1 MQLFIFSLLSFSQ
14 IPSSLIVVP
23 IISALLVVV
32 ALIAGVFTYLS
43 FRGYIRGREIADFDF
58 ISSPQEISEY
68 RTFCQRLKDEILE
81 AFPTTN
87 IEDEAAYI
95 TSNRYMKECH
105 TPTDYVTN
113 VRQYDRLRSI
123 SSTN

>member
-1 MQLFIFSLLSFSQ
+1 MYLFIFRLLSFSQ

-81 AFPTTN
+81 AVTTTN
-87 IEDEAAYI
+87 IADEAAHI
-95 TSNRYMKECH
+95 TSNRYMKECQ
-105 TPTDYVTN
+105 TPTNYGTN
-113 VRQYDRLRSI
+113 ARRYDRLRCF